1 MNLFKL
7 KSTTSTHEFVPDV
20 THILIKNWTSE
31 NFKHWL
37 MSEKYDQKTV
47 IDVIMKQQLTGN
59 AILCLTKE
67 DLTEFKVP
75 TGAAISIVA
84 KLEALRQQQEDLL
97 QQPQQ
102 PKLFSLSYPSTIQT
116 TTEPSNS
123 EMSNDH
129 DQHDTSTTNPA
140 VVPPYSSYPRTSPR
154 PSLPKPPQTPTVL
167 KPIHHDHRIDNEQD
181 NIINHHTHSST
192 TATTPQVSPR
202 NEDSTSSAKVS
213 PRRDHHKPLPTIP
226 QQGASSGSSSSITKT
241 SSTTAPVPPV
251 KRSSSVATNITTQG
265 INNNNTRP
273 EYWQQQQQPIDQ
285 YPKQQSPRLHQ
296 PPQKQPITTQ
306 RSSPTP
312 IQDSKN
318 MRTKKFV
325 DAGFFPEDEL

>member
-1 MNLFKL
+1 
-7 KSTTSTHEFVPDV
+7 
-20 THILIKNWTSE
+20 
-31 NFKHWL
+31 
-37 MSEKYDQKTV
+37 
-47 IDVIMKQQLTGN
+47 MKQQLTGN

-192 TATTPQVSPR
+192 TATTPKFLL
-202 NEDSTSSAKVS
+202 EMKIL
-213 PRRDHHKPLPTIP
+213 HPLR
-226 QQGASSGSSSSITKT
+226 K
-241 SSTTAPVPPV
+241 
-251 KRSSSVATNITTQG
+251 SSSVATNITTQG